1 MTKYLI
7 TGASG
12 LLGLNFSLRM
22 SMRNNVLGIVYK
34 NPLKNLP
41 FQAEAMDLLDKE
53 GFTNLLDSFSP
64 DVVINCAAMANLE
77 TCELNP
83 DLAHKINSMVPG
95 EIAIACKDR
104 GIKLVHISTDA
115 VFDGNKGNYSE
126 NDMPNPLSIY
136 AKTKRA
142 GEINVI
148 EQNTD
153 AIIARVN
160 FYGWSQSGNRSL
172 AEFFINNLRNKNPI
186 NGFND
191 VFFCPLYVTQLTD
204 ILVEMIEKKFSGI
217 YHIVS
222 RDQMSKYQ
230 FGCVL
235 ADNFGYDNNLI
246 NPISVLESNL
256 SAQRSLN
263 LTLSSSKLTAD
274 LGHALPSISDGIE
287 LFYKDFMNGYSETI
301 RKYSLK
307 N

>member
-22 SMRNNVLGIVYK
+22 SMRNNVLGIVNK